1 MKYLFVLTIAVVA
14 YVNYAAIT
22 TINNQTVVSGNT
34 VKPTDIVSK
43 SFTTTLTAE
52 TRDEFV
58 DSFQRYNDLGYEV
71 KNYVADET
79 ENTRTVTF
87 TKGLHT
93 VYLHGKA
100 YYGE

>member
-1 MKYLFVLTIAVVA
+1 MKHLFIFIICVVA
-14 YVNYAAIT
+14 YFNYTAVT
-22 TINNQTVVSGNT
+22 TITKQTVVSGNT

-43 SFTTTLTAE
+43 GFTTTLTAE

-58 DSFQRYNDLGYEV
+58 DSFQRYNSLGYNVE
-71 KNYVADET
+71 NYVADENV
-79 ENTRTVTF
+79 NTRTVTF
-87 TKGLHT
+87 TKGSHT